1 MQIIDELEPHR
12 RGPYAG
18 AVGYVDFC
26 GNMDTCIA
34 LRTIVVQGNR
44 AYVQAGAG
52 IVADSVP
59 ANEYQETLNK
69 AQGLLK
75 AIAMTEQRSG
85 G

>member
-1 MQIIDELEPHR
+1 
-12 RGPYAG
+12 
-18 AVGYVDFC
+18 
-26 GNMDTCIA
+26 MDTCIA

-75 AIAMTEQRSG
+75 AIAMTGAAKREIVQ
-85 G
+85 